1 MSIRSTPRLARV
13 ALALIALV
21 ALSFTAPAAFAR
33 SSFGISVSVPGLGIS
48 YSEHGRHS
56 SWNGYV
62 SGGYSSYGG
71 YGYGYAPQYYPS
83 YYQPYYQPYYRP
95 VYRNYYGGGYYG
107 RPNYRPATVVY
118 HDRGSYRGR
127 SHRGGHDRGRYD
139 DSDRYRG
146 PRSGYSDRGGY
157 YDRGH

>member
-13 ALALIALV
+13 ALALLALV
-21 ALSFTAPAAFAR
+21 ALSFAAPAAFAR

-71 YGYGYAPQYYPS
+71 DGYGHAPVYSPS
-83 YYQPYYQPYYRP
+83 YYDPYYQPYYRP
-95 VYRNYYGGGYYG
+95 V
-107 RPNYRPATVVY
+107 
-118 HDRGSYRGR
+118 
-127 SHRGGHDRGRYD
+127 
-139 DSDRYRG
+139 
-146 PRSGYSDRGGY
+146 
-157 YDRGH
+157 